1 MTVTNGSTIHVDI
14 PEKKSEKL
22 TCKTIEKQPSTA
34 NKALPGTL
42 LLRWQHPENPALLL
56 TSLDILERFWPS
68 NPQGPGR
75 CCAPPTWW
83 LDLAQAAPNVLLR
96 RLGRSVPSQ

>member
-42 LLRWQHPENPALLL
+42 LLRWLHPENPALLL
-56 TSLDILERFWPS
+56 TSLEHFWPS